1 MQVIKYLKPLSLQFL
16 SVLIA
21 FFLWFYV
28 LSSAETKLDKKVTVH
43 YVLPDEYAIINK
55 VPHKITYSLVGP
67 RALIRSLNKKDEHIK
82 LNIANI
88 YRDGELSYEFNIEN
102 LGIKFPFGTTI
113 ESIKPNTVSV
123 ELEKKM
129 SKVVPIKLQSVG
141 EIPSDHKLMQW
152 SIVPN
157 EIEISGPQ
165 SLIDSYVELKTSTI
179 DLGEITQSGNKTIP
193 IFSIDDRIEL
203 SHKVVDYQ
211 YEVQPTRANMMIK
224 NIPIYFLSQK
234 VIASSNRRNVN
245 LMVLAENSINLDL
258 KREQIKVIAEIPDDA
273 DGKVTVD
280 LQVKLPKGLYLLE
293 VMPKKIEV
301 NIK

>member
-1 MQVIKYLKPLSLQFL
+1 MQIIKILKPLSLQFL
-16 SVLIA
+16 SLLIA

-28 LSSAETKLDKKVTVH
+28 LSSAETKLDKKVTIH
-43 YVLPDEYAIINK
+43 YVLPDDYAIVNK
-55 VPHKITYSLVGP
+55 VPKTITYSLVGP
-67 RALIRSLNKKDEHIK
+67 RALIRSLNQKDEHLK

-88 YRDGELSYEFNIEN
+88 YRDGNLSYEFNIEN
-102 LGIKFPFGTTI
+102 LGVKFPFGTSV

-129 SKVVPIKLQSVG
+129 TKLVPIKLQSVG

-152 SIVPN
+152 SILPN
-157 EIEISGPQ
+157 KISISGPK
-165 SLIDSYVELKTSTI
+165 SLIDAYTELKTSTI
-179 DLGEITQSGNKTIP
+179 DLAEITQSGNKTIP
-193 IFSIDDRIEL
+193 VFSIDDRIEL
-203 SHKVVDYQ
+203 SHKNVEYQ
-211 YEVQPTRANMMIK
+211 YEVQPTRANMVIK

-234 VIASSNRRNVN
+234 VITSSNRRNVN

-258 KREQIKVIAEIPDDA
+258 KREQIKVIAEIPDNA
-273 DGKVTVD
+273 EGKVSVD